1 MDGVPAAPCPLCDRP
16 MIAGPSLDQHH
27 PLPRSRGGRAT
38 VTMHKICHRAI
49 HAMLS
54 EQELADA
61 FSTFEALRAHP
72 QLAQFIAWVKKRPP
86 EYYDRTRWSKSR
98 RFK

>member
-1 MDGVPAAPCPLCDRP
+1 

-27 PLPRSRGGRAT
+27 PIRRSCGGRAT
-38 VTMHKICHRAI
+38 MAMHKICHRAI

-54 EQELADA
+54 ERELAED
-61 FSTFEALRAHP
+61 FSTFAALKAHP
-72 QLAQFIAWVKKRPP
+72 MLTQFIAWVRKHPP
-86 EYYDRTRWSKSR
+86 EYDDRTRWSKSR